1 MDSVD
6 NERKIL
12 SALMSWPEGVIHTG
26 ELSRRHFESP
36 AYGEV
41 YQTLCNM
48 YDSKQEIG
56 YTSLSSVLT
65 ADWVPAIMS
74 EIASEQTDGGVK
86 VLSGIIRGQC
96 AKRSTTAI
104 LDRFKGVLERSANPY
119 DTINEIITELS
130 TVAGD
135 RVNDRLITMME
146 AAEKVKAYLADPS
159 RPKPIVKTGIRKLDK
174 KSGGVQKGILT
185 LVAGRPSMGKSTFLV
200 NMLFNQALAGEHVYM
215 GSLED
220 RSRYVASRI
229 LSRIANIDAESI
241 VKGGDIGLEG
251 MMRVEESMDRCSD
264 ALKRIY
270 IDDSSGQ
277 SVASIKRTC
286 EKLKADDKLTAA
298 YVDHMGEMK
307 KGRDLYIDTTKNAEG
322 LRDIANDLDIPMVA
336 GQQVKRLNKGGNMP
350 HDQMVPSQDDLR
362 DSGRLEEIARS
373 IWFVHR
379 PYFYDNTQ
387 PEPNFEV
394 HIAKATHGEP
404 GPVYLECDLS
414 RMLIT
419 DSLQEF
425 GYLYDAT

>member
-1 MDSVD
+1 MDETI

-12 SALMSWPEGVIHTG
+12 SALMSWPEGVVHTG
-26 ELSRRHFESP
+26 GLEQRHFLSTT
-36 AYGEV
+36 YGTV
-41 YQTLCNM
+41 YKTLCDM

-56 YTSLSSVLT
+56 YTALSAMLVG
-65 ADWVPAIMS
+65 DWVPAVMS
-74 EIASEQTDGGVK
+74 EIASETTDGGVK
-86 VLSGIIRGQC
+86 VLSKLIRGQS
-96 AKRSTTAI
+96 ARRNTLAI
-104 LDRFKGVLERSANPY
+104 LGRFKGRLERSPNPY
-119 DTINEIITELS
+119 ESINDIMSELAA
-130 TVAGD
+130 VADD
-135 RVNDRLITMME
+135 RTNDRLITMLE
-146 AAEKVKAYLADPS
+146 AAENVREYLSNPE
-159 RPKPIVKTGIRKLDK
+159 RPRPIIKTGIRKLDK

-185 LVAGRPSMGKSTFLV
+185 LIAGRPSMGKSTFLV
-200 NMLFNQALAGEHVYM
+200 NLLFNQALAGENVYM

-241 VKGGDIGLEG
+241 VKGGDIGLDG

-286 EKLKADDKLTAA
+286 EKLKADGKLTVA

-307 KGRDLYIDTTKNAEG
+307 KGRDLYIDTSKNAEG
-322 LRDIANDLDIPMVA
+322 LRDIANDLDIPMIT
-336 GQQVKRLNKGGNMP
+336 GQQVSRLNKGDNVP
-350 HDQMVPSQDDLR
+350 HDQMVPKQDDLR

-379 PYFYDNTQ
+379 PWFYDKSQ
-387 PEPNFEV
+387 PERMFEV

-414 RMLIT
+414 RMVIKDCL
-419 DSLQEF
+419 EEG
-425 GYLYDAT
+425 GY